1 MKKILYFF
9 ITSLLV
15 WTSCDQKDDVF
26 FENPVTAGSIKLIRL
41 RADHNMMLP
50 DGKACMKFYP
60 EAYNILELPNYTPDH
75 SGDTTLY
82 VPSIKRDTSLIPE
95 DLLPKGLFRLF
106 DDAGNEYPDFS
117 FSTTD
122 AQERTVRFHLEAG
135 ELRSNDLDIHIRPL
149 PQTEYED
156 IVIPVVFH
164 ILNPASQP
172 SIAPIE
178 VTPETV
184 QKNIDRLNNVF
195 NGKVTTDPNGG
206 VAKITFK
213 LAEYDDNGI
222 PMDNPGIHKFE
233 IPKKEELTD
242 EDAYLAYIKSKGS
255 ALMYDYKN
263 FLNIWLINNPV
274 ISSSIVAVPTVVDR
288 LPNPI
293 PGSKAGLMPEN
304 FPERATDIGFCINM
318 SYFVNPMQSSDYF
331 EISSVMAQYLGLLS
345 TQVSENFAGT
355 NMVDGDTDYCADTP
369 FYWNNGQS
377 VFKNNSKSGSSGN
390 ILYFTSYNVMDKYS
404 YKNSLSYNQVER
416 IRLNLEHCPSRWMY
430 KSKFAFTGKVADKL

>member
-1 MKKILYFF
+1 MKKILYFL
-9 ITSLLV
+9 ITSLI
-15 WTSCDQKDDVF
+15 WISCDQNDDVF

-82 VPSIKRDTSLIPE
+82 IPSVKRDTSLIPE
-95 DLLPKGLFRLF
+95 DLLPEGLFRLV
-106 DDAGNEYPDFS
+106 DEAGNEYPDFT

-122 AQERTVRFHLEAG
+122 TVERTVRFHMEAG
-135 ELRSNDLDIHIRPL
+135 ELCSNELEIRIRPL
-149 PQTEYED
+149 PKTEYEQ

-178 VTPETV
+178 ITPETV
-184 QKNIDRLNNVF
+184 QKNIDRLNAVF
-195 NGKVTTDPNGG
+195 NGEVTTDPNGG

-222 PMDNPGIHKFE
+222 PMDQPGMHTYE
-233 IPKKEELTD
+233 IPKKEELAD
-242 EDAYLAYIKSKGS
+242 DDAYLAYIKSKGS
-255 ALMYDYKN
+255 VLMYDYKN

-274 ISSSIVAVPTVVDR
+274 VSSSLVTVPTVVDR

-293 PGSKAGLMPEN
+293 PGSDAGLMSEN

-318 SYFVNPMQSSDYF
+318 SYFVNPMQSTDYF
-331 EISSVMAQYLGLLS
+331 EISTIMAQYFGLLS
-345 TQVSENFAGT
+345 TQVVENFAGT
-355 NMVDGDTDYCADTP
+355 NFINGDTDYCEDTP
-369 FYWNNGQS
+369 YYWNNSFS
-377 VFKNNSKSGSSGN
+377 VFKNNSKSGSGDN
-390 ILYFTSYNVMDKYS
+390 ILYFTSYHVMDRYS
-404 YKNSLSYNQVER
+404 YKNSISCDQVAR

-430 KSKFAFTGKVADKL
+430 KSKFAFTGKMEDKL

>member
-1 MKKILYFF
+1 MKKILYFL
-9 ITSLLV
+9 ITSLI
-15 WTSCDQKDDVF
+15 WISCDQNDDVC

-60 EAYNILELPNYTPDH
+60 EAYNILELPSYTPDH

-82 VPSIKRDTSLIPE
+82 IPKMKRDTSLIPK
-95 DLLPKGLFRLF
+95 DLLPEGLFRLL
-106 DDAGNEYPDFS
+106 DEDGNEYPNFT

-122 AQERTVRFHLEAG
+122 TVARTMRFHLEAG
-135 ELRSNDLDIHIRPL
+135 ELRSNDLEIHIRPL
-149 PQTEYED
+149 PKTEYEE

-178 VTPETV
+178 ITPETV
-184 QKNIDRLNNVF
+184 QKNIDRLNAVF
-195 NGKVTTDPNGG
+195 NGTVTTDPNGG
-206 VAKITFK
+206 NARIIFK

-222 PMDNPGIHKFE
+222 PMAQPGMHTYE
-233 IPKKEELTD
+233 IPKNVELTD

-255 ALMYDYKN
+255 TLMYDYKN

-274 ISSSIVAVPTVVDR
+274 VSSSIVAVPTVVDC

-293 PGSKAGLMPEN
+293 PGSAATLMPDD
-304 FPERATDIGFCINM
+304 FPTRITDIGFCINM
-318 SYFVNPMQSSDYF
+318 SYFVNPMQSTDYF
-331 EISSVMAQYLGLLS
+331 EISTVMAQYLGLLS
-345 TQVSENFAGT
+345 TQVFENYAGT
-355 NMVDGDTDYCADTP
+355 NFIDGDTDYCSDTP
-369 FYWNNGQS
+369 YYWSNGNS
-377 VFKNNSKSGSSGN
+377 VFKNNSKDGTEDN
-390 ILYFTSYNVMDKYS
+390 ILYFTSYHVMDRYS
-404 YKNSLSYNQVER
+404 YKNSISCDQVAR

-430 KSKFAFTGKVADKL
+430 KSKFAFTGKIEDKK

>member
-1 MKKILYFF
+1 MKKILYFL
-9 ITSLLV
+9 IASLILI
-15 WTSCDQKDDVF
+15 SCDQNDDVF

-82 VPSIKRDTSLIPE
+82 IPSVKRDTSLIPE
-95 DLLPKGLFRLF
+95 DLLPEGLFRLL
-106 DDAGNEYPDFS
+106 DEAGNEYPDFS

-122 AQERTVRFHLEAG
+122 TVERTVRFHLEAG
-135 ELRSNDLDIHIRPL
+135 ELRSNDLEIRIRPL
-149 PQTEYED
+149 PKTEYEE

-178 VTPETV
+178 ITPATIK
-184 QKNIDRLNNVF
+184 KNIDRLNAVF
-195 NGKVTTDPNGG
+195 NGTVTTDPNGG

-213 LAEYDDNGI
+213 LAEYDDNGL
-222 PMDNPGIHKFE
+222 PMDEPGMHTYE

-255 ALMYDYKN
+255 VLMYDYKN

-274 ISSSIVAVPTVVDR
+274 IASSIVTVPTVVDQ

-293 PGSKAGLMPEN
+293 PGSKAELMPTN
-304 FPERATDIGFCINM
+304 FPERVTDVGFCINM

-331 EISSVMAQYLGLLS
+331 EISSIMAQYFGLLS
-345 TQVSENFAGT
+345 TQVVENSAGT
-355 NMVDGDTDYCADTP
+355 NFIDGDTDYCEDTP
-369 FYWNNGQS
+369 YYWNNGLS
-377 VFKNNSKSGSSGN
+377 VFKNNSKSGSGDN
-390 ILYFTSYNVMDKYS
+390 ILYFTSYHVMDRYS
-404 YKNSLSYNQVER
+404 YKNSISCDQVAR
-416 IRLNLEHCPSRWMY
+416 IRLNLEYCPSRWMY
-430 KSKFAFTGKVADKL
+430 KSKFAFTGKIEDKL